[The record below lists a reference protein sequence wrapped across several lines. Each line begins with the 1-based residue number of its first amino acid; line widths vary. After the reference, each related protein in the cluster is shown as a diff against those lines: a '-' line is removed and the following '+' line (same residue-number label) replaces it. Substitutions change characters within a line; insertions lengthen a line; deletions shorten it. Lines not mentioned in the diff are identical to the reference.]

1 MLNIQSVSLMA
12 GLKPLLQNASLTLH
26 PGQKIG
32 LIGQNGAGK
41 STLLKAI
48 LNEVSLEAGN
58 IAMPD
63 TWQVGY
69 VEQEQTHLSF
79 SAMEYVTTGDTLYAE
94 ARTRIDQAEL
104 NNDHDALVASYDE
117 LDRISGYEVPQK
129 AQQLLYGLGFSEA
142 EFNKPVESFSGGWQV
157 RLKLARALMQRADL
171 LLLDEPT
178 NHLDIE
184 AVSWLIQWLKG
195 FSGAV
200 IVISHDRHFLDEVVQ
215 GIAHLDQG
223 KIQYYS
229 GNFAAFERQR
239 NEQLMQQ
246 QALHDKQKQQMQHLK
261 SFIERFKA
269 KASKA
274 KQAQSRVKALERIE
288 SVAAVQAS
296 NPFQFHFAEPEHLPD
311 PMLFSDALSF
321 GYDDHLILKDVDLT
335 LRAGDRIGLVGVNGS
350 GKTTLLK
357 LLIKENPPKSG
368 KLVHSK
374 GLKIGYFAQQQ
385 LESLNLDQSPLAH
398 MLSLTKEDMER
409 VTDQEARDF
418 LGQFGFSHDKTLN
431 PIKHFSGGEKA
442 RLSLALMVYQKPN
455 LIILDEPTNHLDME
469 TRDALEMALQE
480 FSGAL
485 ILVTHDQHLLTSI
498 VDQFWWVHDQRVE
511 RYHGDLDAYL
521 QQRLRLL
528 KEKQAQIKAEKS
540 TRPGNIS
547 DTSNASSANKKAQR
561 QQNAHYRKQLKEATR
576 DQSKRLAKVEKQLS
590 DAQKQLADLHAEM
603 EDATLY
609 EANRSK
615 ELKDILK
622 QEAQLKVL
630 IESLEEEWLL
640 LEDEIEEITNFFSEV

>member
-321 GYDDHLILKDVDLT
+321 GYEDHLILKDVDLT

-374 GLKIGYFAQQQ
+374 GLKIGYFAQHQ

-630 IESLEEEWLL
+630 IESLEDEWLL
-640 LEDEIEEITNFFSEV
+640 LEDEIEEITNSFSEV

>member
-48 LNEVSLEAGN
+48 LKEVSLEAGN

-63 TWQVGY
+63 TWQVGF

-79 SAMEYVTTGDTLYAE
+79 SAMEYVTTGDTLYAN
-94 ARTRIDQAEL
+94 ARARIDQAEL

-246 QALHDKQKQQMQHLK
+246 QSLHDKQKQQMQHLK

-296 NPFQFHFAEPEHLPD
+296 NPFQFHFTEPDHLPD
-311 PMLFSDALSF
+311 PMLFSDELSF

-350 GKTTLLK
+350 GKSTLLK
-357 LLIKENPPKSG
+357 LLIKENTPKSG

-374 GLKIGYFAQQQ
+374 GLKIGYFAQHQ
-385 LESLNLDQSPLAH
+385 LESLNLDQTPLAH

-469 TRDALEMALQE
+469 TRDAMEMALQE

-511 RYHGDLDAYL
+511 RYHGDLEAYL

-528 KEKQAQIKAEKS
+528 KEKQAEIKAEKS
-540 TRPGNIS
+540 TRPGHIS
-547 DTSNASSANKKAQR
+547 EANNGNSANKKAQR
-561 QQNAHYRKQLKEATR
+561 QENAHYRKQLKEATR

-590 DAQKQLADLHAEM
+590 DAQKQLTKLHAEM
-603 EDATLY
+603 EDASLY
-609 EANRSK
+609 EASRSE
-615 ELKDILK
+615 ELKTILK
-622 QEAQLKVL
+622 QEAQLKVSV
-630 IESLEEEWLL
+630 ESLEEEWLL
-640 LEDEIEEITNFFSEV
+640 LEAEIEEITNSFLET

>member
-48 LNEVSLEAGN
+48 LKEVSLEAGN

-79 SAMEYVTTGDTLYAE
+79 SAMEYVTTGDTLYAN
-94 ARTRIDQAEL
+94 ARARIDQAEL

-246 QALHDKQKQQMQHLK
+246 QSLHDKQKQQMQHLK

-296 NPFQFHFAEPEHLPD
+296 NPFQFHFTEPDHLPD
-311 PMLFSDALSF
+311 PMLFSDELSF

-350 GKTTLLK
+350 GKSTLLK
-357 LLIKENPPKSG
+357 LLIKENTPKSG
-368 KLVHSK
+368 KLVHSR
-374 GLKIGYFAQQQ
+374 GLKIGYFAQHQ
-385 LESLNLDQSPLAH
+385 LESLNLDQTPLAH
-398 MLSLTKEDMER
+398 MLLLTKEDMER

-511 RYHGDLDAYL
+511 RYHGDLEAYL

-528 KEKQAQIKAEKS
+528 KEKQAEIKAEKS
-540 TRPGNIS
+540 TRPGHIS
-547 DTSNASSANKKAQR
+547 EANSGNSANKKAQR
-561 QQNAHYRKQLKEATR
+561 QENAHYRKQLKEATR

-590 DAQKQLADLHAEM
+590 DAQKQLTELHAEM

-609 EANRSK
+609 EASRAE
-615 ELKDILK
+615 ELKTILK
-622 QEAQLKVL
+622 QEAQLKVSV
-630 IESLEEEWLL
+630 ESLEEEWLL
-640 LEDEIEEITNFFSEV
+640 LESEIEEITNSFLET

>member
-1 MLNIQSVSLMA
+1 MLNIQSISLIA

-48 LNEVSLEAGN
+48 LKEVSLEAGN

-79 SAMEYVTTGDTLYAE
+79 SAMEYVTTGDTLYAD
-94 ARTRIDQAEL
+94 ARAKIDQAEL

-129 AQQLLYGLGFSEA
+129 AQQLLYGLGFLEA
-142 EFNKPVESFSGGWQV
+142 EFDKPVESFSGGWQV

-215 GIAHLDQG
+215 GIAHLDQC

-296 NPFQFHFAEPEHLPD
+296 NPFQFHFTEPDHLPD
-311 PMLFSDALSF
+311 PMLFSDTLSF

-350 GKTTLLK
+350 GKSTLLK
-357 LLIKENPPKSG
+357 LLIKENSPKSG

-374 GLKIGYFAQQQ
+374 GLKIGYFAQHQ
-385 LESLNLDQSPLAH
+385 LESLNLDQTPLAH
-398 MLSLTKEDMER
+398 MLSLTKEGMDR

-528 KEKQAQIKAEKS
+528 KEKQAEIKAEKS
-540 TRPGNIS
+540 TRPGHIS
-547 DTSNASSANKKAQR
+547 DANNGSGANKKALR
-561 QQNAHYRKQLKEATR
+561 QENAHYRKQLKEATR
-576 DQSKRLAKVEKQLS
+576 DQSKRLTKVEKQLS
-590 DAQKQLADLHAEM
+590 DAQKQLTELHTEM

-609 EANRSK
+609 EASRAE
-615 ELKDILK
+615 ELKAILK
-622 QEAQLKVL
+622 QEALLKVSV
-630 IESLEEEWLL
+630 ESLEEEWLL
-640 LEDEIEEITNFFSEV
+640 LEAEIEEITNSFSEA